1 MREIPIYQVDAFAA
15 RLFSGNPAAVCPL
28 EAWEPDALLQAIAM
42 ENNLSETAFLVKRGE
57 DYEIRWMTPTNEVD
71 LCGHA
76 TLGAAYVIATRLE
89 PGRAQIR
96 FESKSGPLEVIR
108 DGELFA
114 LDFPANEPKPSDL
127 MEPVAAAL
135 RARPR
140 EVLQS
145 MDVMAVFDSEA
156 EVLALQPDMPKVA
169 ALGGRGL
176 IVTAPGSD
184 CDFVSRFFAPSEG
197 VPEDPVCGSA
207 HTEMTPY
214 WAARLGKRRM
224 VAHQVSQ
231 RGGVLMV
238 EDRGARVAI
247 AGQVVPYL
255 EGTIRIPAELLSHQ
269 AA

>member
-28 EAWEPDALLQAIAM
+28 ESWEPDALLQAIAM
-42 ENNLSETAFLVKRGE
+42 ENNLSETAFLVRRGA

-76 TLGAAYVIATRLE
+76 TLGAAYVVATWLE

-114 LDFPANEPKPSDL
+114 LDFPANKPEPVDL
-127 MEPVAAAL
+127 IEPVAEAL

-140 EVLQS
+140 ETLQS
-145 MDVMAVFDSEA
+145 MDVMAVFESEA
-156 EVLALQPDMPKVA
+156 EVLALAPDMPKVA

-176 IVTAPGSD
+176 IVTAPGGD
-184 CDFVSRFFAPSEG
+184 CDVVSRFFAPSEG

-214 WAARLGKRRM
+214 WAARLGKQRM

-231 RGGVLMV
+231 RGGELMV
-238 EDRGARVAI
+238 EDRGARVTI

-255 EGTIRIPAELLSHQ
+255 EGTIRIPAESLSHQ